1 MAAADFLLLLRSL
14 AAELPATSCFSDE
27 QAAEGLAVTDEL
39 RACFLPRPAS
49 ASPAVS
55 QPAEEQVAD
64 LLQLLPP
71 ELLSAILSR
80 LDLRDLA
87 HVAATCPSL
96 WRDAATSPPMP
107 RAIGPVEAEL
117 RRRAEARGLEV
128 GSSLPEG
135 AHSWVSY
142 LFASDRRDTLR
153 RQAPLAVGFAQRCRL
168 SSFVDRE
175 GHLLTCGLD
184 GGGAFLLGHP
194 LGPEADP
201 DDVREI
207 GFPMLVPWMQGTRV
221 VSVATGI
228 YHCLALSTVG
238 EVYSWGGSIFGELG
252 HLDRGVKELPSRI
265 ESLSRIEHIAAG
277 PYYTS
282 AAIDETGN
290 LYTWGRAFTD
300 EDPDSVLGYEVDP
313 ETLCQLTPRRLDALS
328 QHCVVGVALGHGF
341 TLAVTDAGAV
351 FSFGC
356 GRGGQLGHWVTP
368 FESEV
373 LPRRIEALAQTR
385 RRFVAVAA
393 GESHALALTED
404 GELYEWGRGQL
415 VPQRIAELVGQQ
427 VKLVYAVE
435 SSSCAVTE
443 HGELYSWSSTTDSTN
458 HHGHGVGVPQQ
469 RPKRVEGLGEV
480 TVAAVAM
487 CSTHTLVAS
496 EDGVVWGFGMRC
508 ALGLDDNFPMLPY
521 AKAEHP
527 TRIPALRVRAL
538 KSPPVVRL

>member
-1 MAAADFLLLLRSL
+1 
-14 AAELPATSCFSDE
+14 
-27 QAAEGLAVTDEL
+27 
-39 RACFLPRPAS
+39 
-49 ASPAVS
+49 
-55 QPAEEQVAD
+55 
-64 LLQLLPP
+64 
-71 ELLSAILSR
+71 
-80 LDLRDLA
+80 
-87 HVAATCPSL
+87 
-96 WRDAATSPPMP
+96 MP

-117 RRRAEARGLEV
+117 RQRAEARGLEV
-128 GSSLPEG
+128 GFSLPEG
-135 AHSWVSY
+135 AHSWVPY

-153 RQAPLAVGFAQRCRL
+153 RQAPLAVGFAHRCRF

-175 GHLLTCGLD
+175 GHLPTCGLD

-194 LGPEADP
+194 LAGPEADP
-201 DDVREI
+201 DNFRKI
-207 GFPMLVPWMQGTRV
+207 GLPMLVPSMQGTRI

-228 YHCLALSTVG
+228 CHCLALSTVG
-238 EVYSWGGSIFGELG
+238 EVYSRGGSISGELG
-252 HLDRGVKELPSRI
+252 HLDQGVREMPSRI

-290 LYTWGRAFTD
+290 LHTWGRAFTD

-313 ETLCQLTPRRLDALS
+313 ETLCQLTPRGVDALS
-328 QHCVVGVALGHGF
+328 QHRVVGVALGNGF
-341 TLAVTDAGAV
+341 TLAVIDAGAV

-368 FESEV
+368 FEREM

-385 RRFVAVAA
+385 RRFVAVAG
-393 GESHALALTED
+393 GESHALALTGD

-443 HGELYSWSSTTDSTN
+443 TGELFSWSQESDYTT
-458 HHGHGVGVPQQ
+458 HLGHGVDTFHC
-469 RPKRVEGLGEV
+469 RPNRVEGLSGI

-487 CSTHTLVAS
+487 CGTHTLVAG
-496 EDGVVWGFGMRC
+496 EDGVVWGFGFRC
-508 ALGLDDNFPMLPY
+508 ALGLGEPAGYEQVVERPVAIL
-521 AKAEHP
+521 
-527 TRIPALRVRAL
+527 ALRVRVL